1 MFSFLK
7 KLFTKKKV
15 YADFVNHR
23 RMPSPFLNAEALEG
37 FFQDSNTTGI
47 VVIQVGDRLDG
58 AYIDLGKDHAK
69 LFS

>member
-1 MFSFLK
+1 MLNFLK
-7 KLFTKKKV
+7 KLFTKKKIYV
-15 YADFVNHR
+15 DFINEQ
-23 RMPSPFLNAEALEG
+23 RMPAPFLNAEALEG

-47 VVIQVGDRLDG
+47 VVVQVGNRLDG